1 MNEIEDKIDELFDY
15 LEDSSLYKDYLS
27 VKKQLNDNSEI
38 MNLIKEIK
46 RFQKI
51 YVNKKDK
58 NIKIKIDEM
67 YDNLNSYP
75 IYVSYIEI
83 KDELENT
90 LKLISDTFSNYF
102 KDILEL

>member
-1 MNEIEDKIDELFDY
+1 MNEIEDKIDELFDD
-15 LEDSSLYKDYLS
+15 LENSKLYKDYLS
-27 VKKQLNDNSEI
+27 VKKQLNDNNEI